1 MNAMIGITCSEKM
14 EDGRYHQY
22 VNQDY
27 IDAIEKAGG
36 IPLLLSI
43 SEQSHIIDEQM
54 NHIDGLLLT
63 GGEDV
68 NPMFYHESWQ
78 FVQGP
83 SDSRRDQYEIE
94 LIQKC
99 ADKHIPILG
108 ICRGQQII
116 NVAFGGTLY
125 QDNQMASE
133 YIFQHQ
139 QKERRDYPTHVIR
152 IQKDSFL
159 YPIFKDK
166 AYVNSLHHQSIKKIA
181 NDFRIV
187 AKSEDS
193 IIEAIQHNYMN
204 ICGVQF
210 HPESMCHKNENMQKI
225 FDVFVYQCTYKK

>member
-14 EDGRYHQY
+14 ENGRYFQY

-36 IPLLLSI
+36 IPILLSI
-43 SEQSHIIDEQM
+43 SEQENMIDEQIS
-54 NHIDGLLLT
+54 HIDGLLLT

-78 FVQGP
+78 FTQGS
-83 SDSRRDQYEIE
+83 SDSRRDQYERE

-99 ADKHIPILG
+99 AERHIPILG
-108 ICRGQQII
+108 ICRGQHII
-116 NVAFGGTLY
+116 NVAFGGTLF
-125 QDNQMASE
+125 QDNRNANE
-133 YIFQHQ
+133 YVFQHE

-152 IQKDSFL
+152 IQKESFL

-166 AYVNSLHHQSIKKIA
+166 VYVNSFHHQSIKKIA
-181 NDFRIV
+181 DDFRVV
-187 AKSEDS
+187 ARSEDS
-193 IIEAIQHNYMN
+193 IIEAIQHRYMN

-210 HPESMCHKNENMQKI
+210 HPEGMCYKDKDMQKI